1 MDVIGL
7 TSLAVAVTVALGV
20 ILKECNFFHFKRF
33 KSHCGCCDVNIDTK
47 TPLSSPLSQSPS
59 GVSEINHPALD
70 KLQTFINDKKH
81 EADDIMKVFKR
92 RVSEGDI
99 PTIELPQIKL
109 NI

>member
-7 TSLAVAVTVALGV
+7 TSLAVAVSVALGV
-20 ILKECNFFHFKRF
+20 ILKECGFCHFRKF

-59 GVSEINHPALD
+59 GVSEINYSTLD

-92 RVSEGDI
+92 RMSEGDI
-99 PTIELPQIKL
+99 PIEIPQIKL